1 MLIDINRLLKV
12 TSVLVLVTILMISP
26 AMSLSQ
32 LVINTWPLPNATAA
46 AYKALERGSLLDA
59 IVDGCTN
66 AEEDRKMTSVGW
78 GGSPAENGETALD
91 ALIIDGVSHNM
102 GAVGSMKRI
111 KNAIRVARHVLENTK
126 HTLLVGE
133 DATKFAVEMGFI
145 EEDLTSQES
154 KEQWEN
160 WKAGKCQPNFWQNV
174 IPDSTIS
181 CGPYQ
186 PKPFQFA
193 TKDTDR
199 EGLITEDN
207 HDTIGM
213 IAINSHGDIAAG
225 TSTNGATFKITGRV
239 GDSPIPGSGA
249 YVDNEFGAAA
259 ATGDG
264 DVMMRFLPSYQTV
277 ENMRSGMPPSEA
289 AEHALRRII
298 KYYPHFEGALV
309 AANKTGSFGAACYGW
324 TFQYSVMTPQMD
336 KPEIVTVKP
345 FEL

>member
-1 MLIDINRLLKV
+1 MSTLCIKTIKLSLLFC
-12 TSVLVLVTILMISP
+12 ILEMGSGQLP
-26 AMSLSQ
+26 
-32 LVINTWPLPNATAA
+32 LVINTWPLPDATSAA
-46 AYKALERGSLLDA
+46 FSRLSNGSLLDA

-66 AEEDRKMTSVGW
+66 AEEDRKMASVGW

-91 ALIIDGVSHNM
+91 ALIIDGISQNM

-145 EEDLTSQES
+145 EEDLSS
-154 KEQWEN
+154 KESREQWDH
-160 WKAGKCQPNFWQNV
+160 WKTNQCQPNFWQNV
-174 IPDSTIS
+174 NPDATTN
-181 CGPYQ
+181 CGPY
-186 PKPFQFA
+186 KPRHFKSKTSDSQ
-193 TKDTDR
+193 R
-199 EGLITEDN
+199 SGLVDVDH

-213 IAINSHGDIAAG
+213 IAINKDGNIAAG

-249 YVDNEFGAAA
+249 YVDNEIGSAA

-277 ENMRSGMPPSEA
+277 EYMRNGMEPSQA
-289 AEHALRRII
+289 AEHALRRIL
-298 KYYPHFEGALV
+298 KYYPQFQGALV
-309 AANKTGSFGAACYGW
+309 AANKTGAFGAACFGW
-324 TFQYSVMTPQMD
+324 TFQYSVMTSQMSAPQ
-336 KPEIVTVKP
+336 IVTVKP
-345 FEL
+345 FQL